1 MSEDHQEEGLA
12 HGGEGG
18 GDGGLAEGDNVEGA
32 ADGGDGELGRDHRP
46 HHARRPGSHPLGGL
60 KHPGMNIWYRVIFL
74 TGHPKFFRVLETV
87 FFSVALWTG
96 HPGIF
101 LSVRPNTKSDEM
113 LEYHKGTGT

>member
-12 HGGEGG
+12 HGGEGS
-18 GDGGLAEGDNVEGA
+18 GDSGLAEGDNVEGA

-74 TGHPKFFRVLETV
+74 TGHPNFFRVLETV
-87 FFSVALWTG
+87 FFSVAL
-96 HPGIF
+96 
-101 LSVRPNTKSDEM
+101 
-113 LEYHKGTGT
+113 